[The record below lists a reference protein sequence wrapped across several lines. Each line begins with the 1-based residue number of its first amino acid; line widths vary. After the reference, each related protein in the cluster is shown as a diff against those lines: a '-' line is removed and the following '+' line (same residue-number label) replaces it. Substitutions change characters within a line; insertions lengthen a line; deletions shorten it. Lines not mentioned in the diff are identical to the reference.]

1 MKRVLTYLLTAGF
14 LTATVGAAPASST
27 KSKTHYSAPS
37 PKVAGKKSV
46 SKTPKTQKPYQ
57 IGRASWYGTAFQ
69 GRETASGEPYNMYD
83 LTAAHRSLPLGT
95 WVRVTNLQNG
105 DSVIVRINDRGPVP
119 KSRIID
125 LSYEAATLLHT
136 RAQGIAPVRLD
147 VMNSQE
153 IAMALNAELVN

>member
-14 LTATVGAAPASST
+14 FAATVGAAPASNA
-27 KSKTHYSAPS
+27 KSHDSVPRTT
-37 PKVAGKKSV
+37 VAGKKSV
-46 SKTPKTQKPYQ
+46 HKAPKAPKAYQ
-57 IGRASWYGTAFQ
+57 IGKASWYGTAFQ

-83 LTAAHRSLPLGT
+83 LTAAHRSLPLGS
-95 WVRVTNLQNG
+95 WVRVTNLRNG

-125 LSYEAATLLHT
+125 LSYQAATLLHL
-136 RAQGIAPVRLD
+136 RAEGIAPVRLD
-147 VMNSQE
+147 VMNPQE